1 MNKLKKKKELR
12 HLHIFFPTILLIHLP
27 IIFLQMIVIKKHF
40 KHHSD
45 LKMDL
50 LVCTSSLEE

>member
-1 MNKLKKKKELR
+1 MNKLKKKKAKTPT
-12 HLHIFFPTILLIHLP
+12 HFFSTILLIHLP
-27 IIFLQMIVIKKHF
+27 IIFLQTIVIKKHF